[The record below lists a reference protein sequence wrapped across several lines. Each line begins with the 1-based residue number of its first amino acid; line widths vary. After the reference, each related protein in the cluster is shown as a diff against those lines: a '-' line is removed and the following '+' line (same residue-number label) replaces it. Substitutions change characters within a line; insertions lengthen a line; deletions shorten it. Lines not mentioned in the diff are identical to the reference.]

1 MPAFDPVRD
10 AVLNSPIE
18 HTHGPLFPRRAT
30 DLAVLL
36 NADDPQLTVDD
47 PQLTVDVPRP
57 IPYNPCTRITPPA
70 SVLQP
75 LTPAEIQTFKSYRGK
90 GAARLLK
97 RKRASSNEPE
107 SPPSKR
113 HAGDVGVVV
122 DHCSYAF
129 WDMHT
134 FLILHTDNSR
144 PDVGVVQRQESPIIG
159 LKNFNNWV
167 KSILISRFAHPALL
181 KSTHVQARAKG
192 KVLDMGC
199 GKGGDITK
207 WSKAKIRELLA
218 VGVCVAHRRLVFT
231 AHPDNRHSCCFC
243 RSSTRSMVESE
254 RNKIRCHICC
264 SWLLFW
270 ATISSI
276 SSRKTCPAIRCCFH
290 AVLYA
295 LCLWIDTE
303 SSMHARQCDALSS
316 SRWYLYRHGTQF
328 GLSSVRCFL
337 SQRLVCPDC
346 LGSNWTVCRLIN
358 KIYLS
363 ATTFTPFNLTIV

>member
-57 IPYNPCTRITPPA
+57 IPYNPRTRITPPA

-129 WDMHT
+129 
-134 FLILHTDNSR
+134 
-144 PDVGVVQRQESPIIG
+144 
-159 LKNFNNWV
+159 
-167 KSILISRFAHPALL
+167 
-181 KSTHVQARAKG
+181 
-192 KVLDMGC
+192 
-199 GKGGDITK
+199 
-207 WSKAKIRELLA
+207 
-218 VGVCVAHRRLVFT
+218 
-231 AHPDNRHSCCFC
+231 
-243 RSSTRSMVESE
+243 
-254 RNKIRCHICC
+254 
-264 SWLLFW
+264 
-270 ATISSI
+270 
-276 SSRKTCPAIRCCFH
+276 
-290 AVLYA
+290 
-295 LCLWIDTE
+295 
-303 SSMHARQCDALSS
+303 
-316 SRWYLYRHGTQF
+316 
-328 GLSSVRCFL
+328 
-337 SQRLVCPDC
+337 
-346 LGSNWTVCRLIN
+346 
-358 KIYLS
+358 
-363 ATTFTPFNLTIV
+363 

>member
-47 PQLTVDVPRP
+47 PQLTASVPRP
-57 IPYNPCTRITPPA
+57 IPYNPRTRITPPA

-129 WDMHT
+129 
-134 FLILHTDNSR
+134 
-144 PDVGVVQRQESPIIG
+144 
-159 LKNFNNWV
+159 
-167 KSILISRFAHPALL
+167 
-181 KSTHVQARAKG
+181 
-192 KVLDMGC
+192 
-199 GKGGDITK
+199 
-207 WSKAKIRELLA
+207 
-218 VGVCVAHRRLVFT
+218 
-231 AHPDNRHSCCFC
+231 
-243 RSSTRSMVESE
+243 
-254 RNKIRCHICC
+254 
-264 SWLLFW
+264 
-270 ATISSI
+270 
-276 SSRKTCPAIRCCFH
+276 
-290 AVLYA
+290 
-295 LCLWIDTE
+295 
-303 SSMHARQCDALSS
+303 
-316 SRWYLYRHGTQF
+316 
-328 GLSSVRCFL
+328 
-337 SQRLVCPDC
+337 
-346 LGSNWTVCRLIN
+346 
-358 KIYLS
+358 
-363 ATTFTPFNLTIV
+363 

>member
-47 PQLTVDVPRP
+47 PQLTVDDPQLTVDVPRP
-57 IPYNPCTRITPPA
+57 IPYNPRTRITPPA

-129 WDMHT
+129 
-134 FLILHTDNSR
+134 
-144 PDVGVVQRQESPIIG
+144 
-159 LKNFNNWV
+159 
-167 KSILISRFAHPALL
+167 
-181 KSTHVQARAKG
+181 
-192 KVLDMGC
+192 
-199 GKGGDITK
+199 
-207 WSKAKIRELLA
+207 
-218 VGVCVAHRRLVFT
+218 
-231 AHPDNRHSCCFC
+231 
-243 RSSTRSMVESE
+243 
-254 RNKIRCHICC
+254 
-264 SWLLFW
+264 
-270 ATISSI
+270 
-276 SSRKTCPAIRCCFH
+276 
-290 AVLYA
+290 
-295 LCLWIDTE
+295 
-303 SSMHARQCDALSS
+303 
-316 SRWYLYRHGTQF
+316 
-328 GLSSVRCFL
+328 
-337 SQRLVCPDC
+337 
-346 LGSNWTVCRLIN
+346 
-358 KIYLS
+358 
-363 ATTFTPFNLTIV
+363 